1 MQTKLTK
8 LLHIEHPVIQGGM
21 AWIADA
27 SLASAVS
34 NAGGL
39 GIISAMNANAD
50 WVRSEIRACK
60 AMTDKPFGNQSP
72 C

>member
-8 LLHIEHPVIQGGM
+8 LLGIRHPIIQGGM

-50 WVRSEIRACK
+50 WVREES
-60 AMTDKPFGNQSP
+60 
-72 C
+72 